1 MSISFGGTD
10 IPVCEFPNTASNL
23 TDKNVCATMKKCCIP
38 WYNAVTM
45 SSFHHIV
52 GASVNP
58 FGDLILS
65 SEVAETSFHDELT
78 EKKHSPNESVEC
90 AKPTVL
96 AANTLFPMFV
106 KLEQFRLLIVGGGA
120 VGLEKLSAVLA
131 NSPQTPITVVAREI
145 LPNLRALAADKANV
159 QLVERVFRESDLDNH
174 DFVIAATDD
183 KALHHDIRRLARE
196 RRLLVNVA
204 DTPDL
209 CDFYLS
215 SIVQKG
221 DLKIAISTNG
231 KSPTLGKRLKEILN
245 DVIPSDIHQTLQN
258 LAVIRGRLDG
268 SFAEKVQRMN
278 EVTAALVEES
288 PSLWLPPLSSGSKSL
303 SVEAGSLR
311 LRWTPLTIG
320 ISGVFVLTLMF
331 LGHLLFQLVPTEA
344 VSEYASGLAVQIDV
358 QVLTYIGIGFL
369 AQMIDGAF
377 GMAYGPTTT
386 SFLMA
391 MGISPAIASATLH
404 TAEVFAAG
412 TASVSYYRHKN
423 INFTLFKLLVLAGI
437 IGAILGASLLS
448 FVSKEQLNIVKPL
461 VALYTLSLG
470 VIVIRR
476 ALVSRTIRPKKN
488 IRLIPAVGFVGS
500 FFDSIGGGG
509 WGAIVTSSLVALGR
523 DVRYAIGSAHL
534 AKFVVATTSTITFV
548 LLLGFHHWLIVAGVV
563 AGSMLAAPFSVM
575 IGNRIPKRKGLIIV
589 GVLVIVLSLRTILRS
604 FGIPVW

>member
-1 MSISFGGTD
+1 
-10 IPVCEFPNTASNL
+10 
-23 TDKNVCATMKKCCIP
+23 
-38 WYNAVTM
+38 M

-65 SEVAETSFHDELT
+65 SEVAEQSQIAQLYDEPEIKHTISHDQT
-78 EKKHSPNESVEC
+78 
-90 AKPTVL
+90 AAAPTPPLVPT
-96 AANTLFPMFV
+96 NTLFPMFV
-106 KLEQFRLLIVGGGA
+106 KLEQFRLLIVGGGN

-131 NSPQTPITVVAREI
+131 NSPQTPITLVAREI

-159 QLVERVFRESDLDNH
+159 RFVERAFRESDLDDH
-174 DFVIAATDD
+174 DVVIAATDD
-183 KALHHDIRRLARE
+183 RALHHDIRRLARE

-258 LAVIRGRLDG
+258 LAAIRSKLDG

-278 EVTAALVEES
+278 AVTAALVEKS
-288 PSLWLPPLSSGSKSL
+288 PLPPLSRGRNAL
-303 SVEAGSLR
+303 SVEAGSLH
-311 LRWTPLTIG
+311 LHWTPLTVMLAG
-320 ISGVFVLTLMF
+320 LFVLSLMF
-331 LGHLLFQLVPTEA
+331 LGHLLFRLVPTE
-344 VSEYASGLAVQIDV
+344 VINDYASGLAVQIDV

-423 INFTLFKLLVLAGI
+423 INFKLFKLLVIGGI
-437 IGAILGASLLS
+437 VGAILGASLLS
-448 FVSKEQLNIVKPL
+448 FVSKEQLGIVKPL

-470 VIVIRR
+470 LIVIRR
-476 ALVSRTIRPKKN
+476 AFASGKIRPKKN

-534 AKFVVATTSTITFV
+534 AKFIVATTSAITF
-548 LLLGFHHWLIVAGVV
+548 LLLIGFHHWLIVAGVIL
-563 AGSMLAAPFSVM
+563 GSMLAAPFSVM
-575 IGNRIPKRKGLIIV
+575 IGNRIPKRNGLIIV
-589 GVLVIVLSLRTILRS
+589 GVLVIALSLRTILRS
-604 FGIPVW
+604 FGVPVW

>member
-1 MSISFGGTD
+1 MSTAQAIPRIS
-10 IPVCEFPNTASNL
+10 IPPYPY
-23 TDKNVCATMKKCCIP
+23 KIP
-38 WYNAVTM
+38 SDERVSHPD
-45 SSFHHIV
+45 SS
-52 GASVNP
+52 
-58 FGDLILS
+58 
-65 SEVAETSFHDELT
+65 
-78 EKKHSPNESVEC
+78 
-90 AKPTVL
+90 
-96 AANTLFPMFV
+96 NTLFPMFV
-106 KLEQFRLLIVGGGA
+106 KLEQFRVLIVGGGN
-120 VGLEKLSAVLA
+120 VGLEKISAVLA
-131 NSPQTPITVVAREI
+131 NSPNTAITLVGREI
-145 LPNLRALAADKANV
+145 SDAIRAFAAGRDTV
-159 QLVERVFRESDLDNH
+159 RLVERAFRESDLDDH

-183 KALHHDIRRLARE
+183 RALHHDIRRLAHE

-231 KSPTLGKRLKEILN
+231 KSPTLGKRLKELLN

-258 LAVIRGRLDG
+258 LAAIRGKLDG
-268 SFAEKVQRMN
+268 TFAEKIQRMN

-288 PSLWLPPLSSGSKSL
+288 PSKAYPKE
-303 SVEAGSLR
+303 VTV
-311 LRWTPLTIG
+311 RWTPLTVG
-320 ISGVFVLTLMF
+320 IASVFAFALMF
-331 LGHLLFQLVPTEA
+331 LGHLLFRLVPAEA

-358 QVLTYIGIGFL
+358 HVLYYIGIGFL

-423 INFTLFKLLVLAGI
+423 INFKLFKLLAVAGI
-437 IGAILGASLLS
+437 VGAILGASLLS
-448 FVSKEQLNIVKPL
+448 FVSKEQLSIVKPL

-470 VIVIRR
+470 IIVIRR
-476 ALVSRTIRPKKN
+476 ALASRTIRPKKN

-534 AKFVVATTSTITFV
+534 AKFVVATTSAITFV
-548 LLLGFHHWLIVAGVV
+548 LLIGFHHWLIVAGVIL
-563 AGSMLAAPFSVM
+563 GSMLAAPISVM

-589 GVLVIVLSLRTILRS
+589 GTLVILLSLRTILRS
-604 FGIPVW
+604 FGVPVW

>member
-1 MSISFGGTD
+1 
-10 IPVCEFPNTASNL
+10 
-23 TDKNVCATMKKCCIP
+23 
-38 WYNAVTM
+38 M
-45 SSFHHIV
+45 SSLHRIV

-65 SEVAETSFHDELT
+65 SEVAEQNQIVQLYDEPEIERTISHDQT
-78 EKKHSPNESVEC
+78 AAV
-90 AKPTVL
+90 PTPLVPT
-96 AANTLFPMFV
+96 NTLFPMFV
-106 KLEQFRLLIVGGGA
+106 KLEQFRLLIVGGGN

-131 NSPQTPITVVAREI
+131 NSPQTPITIVAREI
-145 LPNLRALAADKANV
+145 LPNLRAFASGKANV
-159 QLVERVFRESDLDNH
+159 RFVERAFRESDLDDH

-183 KALHHDIRRLARE
+183 KTLHHEIRRLAHE

-231 KSPTLGKRLKEILN
+231 KSPTLGKRLKGILN

-258 LAVIRGRLDG
+258 LAAIRATLDG
-268 SFAEKVQRMN
+268 TFAEKIRRMN
-278 EVTAALVEES
+278 EVTAPMANNYSTPKE
-288 PSLWLPPLSSGSKSL
+288 
-303 SVEAGSLR
+303 LR
-311 LRWTPLTIG
+311 LRPTPLTISIAG
-320 ISGVFVLTLMF
+320 LFVLTLMY
-331 LGHLLFQLVPTEA
+331 LGHLLFRLVPTD
-344 VSEYASGLAVQIDV
+344 VINEYASGLAVQIDV

-391 MGISPAIASATLH
+391 MGITPAVASATLH

-412 TASVSYYRHKN
+412 TASVSYYHHKN
-423 INFTLFKLLVLAGI
+423 INFKLFKLLAFAGI
-437 IGAILGASLLS
+437 LGAILGASLLA
-448 FVSKEQLNIVKPL
+448 FVSKDQLSIVKPL

-476 ALVSRTIRPKKN
+476 ALATGKVSKQKKN

-534 AKFVVATTSTITFV
+534 AKFVVATTSAITFV
-548 LLLGFHHWLIVAGVV
+548 LLLGFHHWLIVAGVIL
-563 AGSMLAAPFSVM
+563 GSMIAAPFSVM
-575 IGNRIPKRKGLIIV
+575 IGNRIPKRNGLIIV
-589 GVLVIVLSLRTILRS
+589 GVLVIALSLRTILRS
-604 FGIPVW
+604 FGVPMW

>member
-1 MSISFGGTD
+1 MSTTQSPTRIHL
-10 IPVCEFPNTASNL
+10 PPHPYKV
-23 TDKNVCATMKKCCIP
+23 
-38 WYNAVTM
+38 
-45 SSFHHIV
+45 H
-52 GASVNP
+52 
-58 FGDLILS
+58 
-65 SEVAETSFHDELT
+65 ETTL
-78 EKKHSPNESVEC
+78 PQLGES
-90 AKPTVL
+90 
-96 AANTLFPMFV
+96 NTLFPMFV
-106 KLEQFRLLIVGGGA
+106 KLEQFRVLIVGGGN
-120 VGLEKLSAVLA
+120 VGLEKISAVLT
-131 NSPQTPITVVAREI
+131 NSPETAITLVGREI
-145 LPNLRALAADKANV
+145 SEAIRTFVAG
-159 QLVERVFRESDLDNH
+159 RETVRLIEKSFSENDLDDH

-245 DVIPSDIHQTLQN
+245 DVIPNDIHQTLQN
-258 LAVIRGRLDG
+258 LAAIRGKLDG

-278 EVTAALVEES
+278 EVTAALVEKS
-288 PSLWLPPLSSGSKSL
+288 PSLWLPPLSRGSKNV

-311 LRWTPLTIG
+311 LRWTPLTIAV
-320 ISGVFVLTLMF
+320 SGLFVLTLMF

-423 INFTLFKLLVLAGI
+423 INFTLFKLLVVAGI
-437 IGAILGASLLS
+437 IGAIMGARLLS
-448 FVSKEQLNIVKPL
+448 FVSKEQLGVVKPL

-534 AKFVVATTSTITFV
+534 AKFVVATTSAITFV

-589 GVLVIVLSLRTILRS
+589 GVLVILLSLRTILRS
-604 FGIPVW
+604 FGVPVW

>member
-1 MSISFGGTD
+1 MSTTQSPTRIHL
-10 IPVCEFPNTASNL
+10 PPHPYKV
-23 TDKNVCATMKKCCIP
+23 
-38 WYNAVTM
+38 
-45 SSFHHIV
+45 H
-52 GASVNP
+52 
-58 FGDLILS
+58 
-65 SEVAETSFHDELT
+65 ETTL
-78 EKKHSPNESVEC
+78 PQLGES
-90 AKPTVL
+90 
-96 AANTLFPMFV
+96 NTLFPMFV
-106 KLEQFRLLIVGGGA
+106 KLEQFRVLIVGGGN
-120 VGLEKLSAVLA
+120 VGLEKISAVLT
-131 NSPQTPITVVAREI
+131 NSPETAITLVGREI
-145 LPNLRALAADKANV
+145 SEAIRTFVAG
-159 QLVERVFRESDLDNH
+159 RETVRLIEKSFSENDLDDH

-245 DVIPSDIHQTLQN
+245 DVILNDIHQTLQN
-258 LAVIRGRLDG
+258 LAAIRGKLDG

-278 EVTAALVEES
+278 EVTAALVEKS
-288 PSLWLPPLSSGSKSL
+288 PSLWLPPLSRGSKNV

-311 LRWTPLTIG
+311 LRWTPLTIAV
-320 ISGVFVLTLMF
+320 SGLFVLTLMF

-423 INFTLFKLLVLAGI
+423 INFTLFKLLVVAGI
-437 IGAILGASLLS
+437 IGAIMGASLLS
-448 FVSKEQLNIVKPL
+448 FVSKEQLGVVKPL

-534 AKFVVATTSTITFV
+534 AKFVVATTSAITFV

-589 GVLVIVLSLRTILRS
+589 GVLVILLSLRTILRS
-604 FGIPVW
+604 FGVPVW

>member
-1 MSISFGGTD
+1 MSTLAQIRPSLP
-10 IPVCEFPNTASNL
+10 IHPYKVHEKVVS
-23 TDKNVCATMKKCCIP
+23 
-38 WYNAVTM
+38 
-45 SSFHHIV
+45 HIV
-52 GASVNP
+52 E
-58 FGDLILS
+58 D
-65 SEVAETSFHDELT
+65 
-78 EKKHSPNESVEC
+78 
-90 AKPTVL
+90 TV
-96 AANTLFPMFV
+96 NTLFPMFV
-106 KLEQFRLLIVGGGA
+106 KLEQFRVLIVGGGN
-120 VGLEKLSAVLA
+120 VGLEKLNAILG
-131 NSPQTPITVVAREI
+131 NSPKTAVTLVGREI
-145 LPNLRALAADKANV
+145 SESVRLLAAKYENV
-159 QLVERVFRESDLDNH
+159 RLLEKTFETHDLDNH

-183 KALHHDIRRLARE
+183 RALHHEIRRLAHE

-258 LAVIRGRLDG
+258 LAAIRGKLNG
-268 SFAEKVQRMN
+268 TFAEKIERMN
-278 EVTAALVEES
+278 AVTAALVEES
-288 PSLWLPPLSSGSKSL
+288 PIEKSPQPPLSRGRKNVSVESGSL
-303 SVEAGSLR
+303 LLR
-311 LRWTPLTIG
+311 PTPLTIG
-320 ISGVFVLTLMF
+320 LAGVFVFALMF
-331 LGHLLFQLVPTEA
+331 LGHLLFELVPTKV

-423 INFTLFKLLVLAGI
+423 INFKLFKLLALAGI
-437 IGAILGASLLS
+437 VGAILGASLLS
-448 FVSKEQLNIVKPL
+448 FVSKEQLGVVKPL

-470 VIVIRR
+470 LIVIRR
-476 ALVSRTIRPKKN
+476 AFASHTIRPKKN

-534 AKFVVATTSTITFV
+534 AKFVVATTSAVTFV
-548 LLLGFHHWLIVAGVV
+548 LLIGFHHWLIVAGVV
-563 AGSMLAAPFSVM
+563 LGSMIAAPFSVM
-575 IGNRIPKRKGLIIV
+575 IGNRIPRRNGLIIV
-589 GVLVIVLSLRTILRS
+589 GVLVITLSLRTILRS
-604 FGIPVW
+604 FGVPMW

>member
-1 MSISFGGTD
+1 
-10 IPVCEFPNTASNL
+10 
-23 TDKNVCATMKKCCIP
+23 
-38 WYNAVTM
+38 
-45 SSFHHIV
+45 
-52 GASVNP
+52 
-58 FGDLILS
+58 
-65 SEVAETSFHDELT
+65 
-78 EKKHSPNESVEC
+78 
-90 AKPTVL
+90 
-96 AANTLFPMFV
+96 MFV
-106 KLEQFRLLIVGGGA
+106 KLEQFRVLIVGGGA
-120 VGLEKLSAVLA
+120 VGLEKLSAILT
-131 NSPQTPITVVAREI
+131 NSPQTRITLVAREI

-159 QLVERVFRESDLDNH
+159 RLVERVFRESDLDDH

-183 KALHHDIRRLARE
+183 RALHHDIRRLAHE

-258 LAVIRGRLDG
+258 LAVIRGKLNG
-268 SFAEKVQRMN
+268 TFAEKIQRMN
-278 EVTAALVEES
+278 EVTAALVEKS
-288 PSLWLPPLSSGSKSL
+288 PLPPLSRGRKNV

-311 LRWTPLTIG
+311 LRWTPLTVSV
-320 ISGVFVLTLMF
+320 SGLFVLTLMF

-344 VSEYASGLAVQIDV
+344 VSEYASGLALQIDV
-358 QVLTYIGIGFL
+358 QVLTYIAIGFA

-391 MGISPAIASATLH
+391 MGISPAVASATLH

-423 INFTLFKLLVLAGI
+423 INFKLFKLLVVAGVV
-437 IGAILGASLLS
+437 GAILGASLLS
-448 FVSKEQLNIVKPL
+448 FVSKEQLGVVKPL

-470 VIVIRR
+470 IIVIRR
-476 ALVSRTIRPKKN
+476 ALASRTIRPKKN

-534 AKFVVATTSTITFV
+534 AKFVVATTSAITFV
-548 LLLGFHHWLIVAGVV
+548 LLIGFHHWLIVAGVIL
-563 AGSMLAAPFSVM
+563 GSMLAAPFSVM
-575 IGNRIPKRKGLIIV
+575 IGNRIPKRNGLIIV
-589 GVLVIVLSLRTILRS
+589 GALVIVLSLRTILRS
-604 FGIPVW
+604 FGVPVW

>member
-1 MSISFGGTD
+1 
-10 IPVCEFPNTASNL
+10 
-23 TDKNVCATMKKCCIP
+23 
-38 WYNAVTM
+38 M

-65 SEVAETSFHDELT
+65 SEVSETSFHDEPT
-78 EKKHSPNESVEC
+78 EKKYSPNESAEC
-90 AKPTVL
+90 TKPTAL

-131 NSPQTPITVVAREI
+131 NSPQTPITLVAREI

-159 QLVERVFRESDLDNH
+159 RLVERVFRESDLDDH

-183 KALHHDIRRLARE
+183 RALHHDIRRLAHE

-268 SFAEKVQRMN
+268 SFAEKIQRMN
-278 EVTAALVEES
+278 AVTAALVEKS
-288 PSLWLPPLSSGSKSL
+288 ALPPLSRNAL

-311 LRWTPLTIG
+311 LLWTPLTIG

-423 INFTLFKLLVLAGI
+423 INFTLFKLLVVAGI
-437 IGAILGASLLS
+437 VGAILGASLLS
-448 FVSKEQLNIVKPL
+448 FVSKEQLSVVKPL

-476 ALVSRTIRPKKN
+476 ALASRTIRPKKN

-534 AKFVVATTSTITFV
+534 AKFVVATTSAVTFV

-589 GVLVIVLSLRTILRS
+589 GALVILLSLRTILRS

>member
-1 MSISFGGTD
+1 MPTTRTRPGTSILPHSYRAHYAKVSAPT
-10 IPVCEFPNTASNL
+10 NTS
-23 TDKNVCATMKKCCIP
+23 
-38 WYNAVTM
+38 
-45 SSFHHIV
+45 
-52 GASVNP
+52 
-58 FGDLILS
+58 
-65 SEVAETSFHDELT
+65 
-78 EKKHSPNESVEC
+78 
-90 AKPTVL
+90 
-96 AANTLFPMFV
+96 NTLFPMFL
-106 KLEQFRLLIVGGGA
+106 KLEQFRLLIVGSGN
-120 VGLEKLSAVLA
+120 VGLEKLNVVLA
-131 NSPQTPITVVAREI
+131 NSPQTSVTIVAKEI
-145 LPNLRALAADKANV
+145 SPSVRSVAAGRDSVRLLEKSFDEN
-159 QLVERVFRESDLDNH
+159 DLDGH

-183 KALHHDIRRLARE
+183 RALHHDIRRLARE
-196 RRLLVNVA
+196 RRLLVNIA

-215 SIVQKG
+215 SVVQKG

-258 LAVIRGRLDG
+258 LAIIRSNLNG

-278 EVTAALVEES
+278 EVTAPMTSNYSAPKE
-288 PSLWLPPLSSGSKSL
+288 
-303 SVEAGSLR
+303 LR
-311 LRWTPLTIG
+311 LRWTPFTISIVG
-320 ISGVFVLTLMF
+320 LFALALMF
-331 LGHLLFQLVPTEA
+331 LGHLLFRLVPTEA
-344 VSEYASGLAVQIDV
+344 LNEYASGLAVQIDV
-358 QVLTYIGIGFL
+358 QVLTYIAIGFL

-423 INFTLFKLLVLAGI
+423 INFKLFKLLAVAGVV
-437 IGAILGASLLS
+437 GAILGASLLS
-448 FVSKEQLNIVKPL
+448 FVSKDQLSIVKPL
-461 VALYTLSLG
+461 VALYTLTLG
-470 VIVIRR
+470 MVVIRR
-476 ALVSRTIRPKKN
+476 ALSSGAHRPKKN
-488 IRLIPAVGFVGS
+488 VRLIPAVGFVGS

-534 AKFVVATTSTITFV
+534 AKFVVATTSAITFV

-589 GVLVIVLSLRTILRS
+589 GALVIVLSLRTILRS
-604 FGIPVW
+604 FGAPVW

>member
-1 MSISFGGTD
+1 
-10 IPVCEFPNTASNL
+10 
-23 TDKNVCATMKKCCIP
+23 
-38 WYNAVTM
+38 M

-65 SEVAETSFHDELT
+65 SEVAEQSQIAQLYDEPEIKHTTSHDQT
-78 EKKHSPNESVEC
+78 
-90 AKPTVL
+90 AAAPTPPLVPT
-96 AANTLFPMFV
+96 NTLFPMFV
-106 KLEQFRLLIVGGGA
+106 KLEQFRLLIVGGGN

-131 NSPQTPITVVAREI
+131 NSPQTPITLVAREI

-159 QLVERVFRESDLDNH
+159 RFVERAFRESDLDDH
-174 DFVIAATDD
+174 DVVIAATDD
-183 KALHHDIRRLARE
+183 RALHHDIRRLARE

-245 DVIPSDIHQTLQN
+245 DAIPGDIHQTLQN
-258 LAVIRGRLDG
+258 LAAIRSKLDG
-268 SFAEKVQRMN
+268 SFVEKVQRMN
-278 EVTAALVEES
+278 AVTAALVENSAPKTAPKEIT
-288 PSLWLPPLSSGSKSL
+288 
-303 SVEAGSLR
+303 LR
-311 LRWTPLTIG
+311 PTPLNILLA
-320 ISGVFVLTLMF
+320 SVFVFALMF
-331 LGHLLFQLVPTEA
+331 LGHLLFRLVPTE
-344 VSEYASGLAVQIDV
+344 VINDYASGLAVQIDV

-423 INFTLFKLLVLAGI
+423 INFKLFKLLVIGGI
-437 IGAILGASLLS
+437 VGAILGASLLS
-448 FVSKEQLNIVKPL
+448 FVSKEQLGIVKPL

-470 VIVIRR
+470 LIVIRR
-476 ALVSRTIRPKKN
+476 AFASGKIRPKKN

-534 AKFVVATTSTITFV
+534 AKFIVATTSAITF
-548 LLLGFHHWLIVAGVV
+548 LLLIGFHHWLIVAGVIL
-563 AGSMLAAPFSVM
+563 GSMLAAPMSVM
-575 IGNRIPKRKGLIIV
+575 IGNRIPKRNGLIIV
-589 GVLVIVLSLRTILRS
+589 GVLVIALSLRTILRS
-604 FGIPVW
+604 FGVPVW

>member
-1 MSISFGGTD
+1 
-10 IPVCEFPNTASNL
+10 
-23 TDKNVCATMKKCCIP
+23 
-38 WYNAVTM
+38 M

-65 SEVAETSFHDELT
+65 SEVAEQTHIAQTYDESGTDRASSHNHTQTLP
-78 EKKHSPNESVEC
+78 SPFV
-90 AKPTVL
+90 PT
-96 AANTLFPMFV
+96 NTLFPMFV

-131 NSPQTPITVVAREI
+131 NSPQTPITLVGREI

-159 QLVERVFRESDLDNH
+159 QLVERMFSENDLDNH

-183 KALHHDIRRLARE
+183 KALHHDIRRLAHE

-258 LAVIRGRLDG
+258 LAAIRGKLDG
-268 SFAEKVQRMN
+268 TFAEKIERMN
-278 EVTAALVEES
+278 AVTAALVEES
-288 PSLWLPPLSSGSKSL
+288 PLPLLSRKSV
-303 SVEAGSLR
+303 SVEAGSVR
-311 LRWTPLTIG
+311 LRWTPLTVG

-344 VSEYASGLAVQIDV
+344 VSEYASGLALQIDV
-358 QVLTYIGIGFL
+358 QVLSYIGIGFL

-391 MGISPAIASATLH
+391 MGISPAVASATLH
-404 TAEVFAAG
+404 TAEVFASG

-423 INFTLFKLLVLAGI
+423 INLKLFKLLVFGGI
-437 IGAILGASLLS
+437 IGAIAGASLLS
-448 FVSKEQLNIVKPL
+448 FVSKEQLGIVKPL
-461 VALYTLSLG
+461 VALYTLTLG
-470 VIVIRR
+470 FITIRR
-476 ALVSRTIRPKKN
+476 ALSSHIRHKKQN
-488 IRLIPAVGFVGS
+488 VRLIPGIGFVGS

-509 WGAIVTSSLVALGR
+509 WGAIVTSSLVAFGR

-534 AKFVVATTSTITFV
+534 AKFFVATTSAITFV
-548 LLLGFHHWLIVAGVV
+548 LLIGFHHWLIVAGVIL
-563 AGSMLAAPFSVM
+563 GSMLAAPFSVM
-575 IGNRIPKRKGLIIV
+575 IGNRIPKRNGLIIV
-589 GVLVIVLSLRTILRS
+589 GVLVIVLSVRTILRS